1 MMDTNTPL
9 EQTYEESF
17 FIPRWLRSTAVGLLL
32 ILGGIW
38 FIISRTPLGD
48 GSTANGI
55 AVSSEPAPIAGHPA
69 PDFAL
74 KNLDGEII
82 RLSNYQGTPVIINF
96 WATWCPPCRAEFPDF
111 QKVSVEQG
119 EKLVIIGVNHTTGD
133 SPQLVPGFVDEFGIT
148 FPIVLDESGET
159 VKTYRVVGLPTTVFI
174 DRNGIINEVFTG
186 PINKAYIE
194 SKLADL

>member
-1 MMDTNTPL
+1 METKTQL
-9 EQTYEESF
+9 EQTYEDTLV
-17 FIPRWLRSTAVGLLL
+17 IPRWLWSTMVGLVLIVGGVWL
-32 ILGGIW
+32 ILSRFPIGG
-38 FIISRTPLGD
+38 
-48 GSTANGI
+48 GSTANSG

-74 KNLDGEII
+74 KTLEGETI
-82 RLSNYQGTPVIINF
+82 RLSDYRGTPVIVNF
-96 WATWCPPCRAEFPDF
+96 WATWCPPCRAEFPAF
-111 QKVSVEQG
+111 QEVAIEQG
-119 EKLVIIGVNHTTGD
+119 GDNLVIIGVNHTSGD
-133 SPQLVPGFVDEFGIT
+133 SPQLVPGFVEEFGIT

-194 SKLADL
+194 SKLAEL